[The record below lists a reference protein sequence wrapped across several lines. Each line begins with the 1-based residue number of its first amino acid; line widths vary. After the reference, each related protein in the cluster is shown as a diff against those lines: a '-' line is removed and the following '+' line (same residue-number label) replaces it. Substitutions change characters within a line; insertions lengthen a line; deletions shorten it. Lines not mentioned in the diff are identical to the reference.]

1 MVWLFRKKEKHLT
14 IDLIFYIH
22 MEFMKIFKLQDDNL
36 IPKNIRQRKE
46 LFENWKEEK
55 ELKLKL
61 DKIIINLNLI
71 DNFFNQPFQKLK
83 NEILIRQKED
93 EDFTKEPITL
103 IHENYDEEID
113 TDIIDFLVQ
122 AYKNRIIEIFIN
134 FLDLQSDTKSAI
146 KYLRDKG
153 IKKRECDLALE
164 ALEDITPKIADFI
177 KLFKNLIEKEYDP
190 YEHRIAMEKAK
201 DRFDVGP
208 TSRRRAA

>member
-1 MVWLFRKKEKHLT
+1 M
-14 IDLIFYIH
+14 
-22 MEFMKIFKLQDDNL
+22 
-36 IPKNIRQRKE
+36 
-46 LFENWKEEK
+46 
-55 ELKLKL
+55 
-61 DKIIINLNLI
+61 
-71 DNFFNQPFQKLK
+71 
-83 NEILIRQKED
+83 
-93 EDFTKEPITL
+93 
-103 IHENYDEEID
+103 
-113 TDIIDFLVQ
+113 
-122 AYKNRIIEIFIN
+122 
-134 FLDLQSDTKSAI
+134 QSDTKSAI